1 MIPMGKRFAIVGT
14 GARATMFIDALASSH
29 RETNALVG
37 FCDISNARMNWHN
50 DRLAAVHGHQPVPT
64 YLARDFDLMIREG
77 RPDVVIVTTIDAA
90 HDGYVVRAM
99 DLGCDVICEKPM
111 TTDGRKVARI
121 MEAIG
126 RTGRRLQVTFNLR
139 YVPHATKVYELIRGG
154 AIGEPT
160 AVDFSYALNTQ
171 HGGDY
176 FRRWHREKDKSGGM
190 LVHKST
196 HHFDLV
202 NWWVASYPKTVF
214 AMGALRF
221 YGRANAVARGD
232 HHLTKYERYTGSAGA
247 ADDPFALH
255 LDSDPELNGLYYS
268 AEAETGYIRDR
279 NVFGDEI
286 TAEDTMAVMARYA
299 NGVTLN
305 YSLVCYSPREG
316 WRAVITGTR
325 GQIEICGTYDAHII
339 NGGNGSVDPA
349 NGSGTSAHR
358 VTLIPMFGKAR
369 EIEVQDVEGGH
380 GGGDTLMMRDL
391 FAGTDVTS
399 DPFKRAATHID
410 GAASVLVGV
419 CANQSIET
427 GLPVSCDDVH
437 LLETTCATSGACHA

>member
-1 MIPMGKRFAIVGT
+1 MNCKRYALVGT
-14 GARATMFIDALASSH
+14 GTRASAFIDALAGAPRASV
-29 RETNALVG
+29 ALVG
-37 FCDISNARMNWHN
+37 LCDLSNVRMAWHN
-50 DRLAAVHGHQPVPT
+50 ERLGRLFGQPPVPA
-64 YLARDFDLMIREG
+64 YSANDFDLMVRQT
-77 RPDVVIVTTIDAA
+77 RPDIVIVTTIDAA
-90 HDGYVVRAM
+90 HDKYVIRAM
-99 DLGCDVICEKPM
+99 ELGCDVICEKPM
-111 TTDGRKVARI
+111 TTDAHKVAQI
-121 MEAIG
+121 MDAIR

-160 AVDFSYALNTQ
+160 TVDFSYALNTQ

-190 LVHKST
+190 LVHKAT

-214 AMGALRF
+214 AMGGLRF
-221 YGRANAVARGD
+221 YGRANAIARGD
-232 HHLTKYERYTGSAGA
+232 DHLTKYERYTGSAGA
-247 ADDPFALH
+247 ADDPFALQ
-255 LDSDPELNGLYYS
+255 LESDPELKGLYYS
-268 AEAETGYIRDR
+268 AEAESGYLRDR
-279 NVFGDEI
+279 NVFGDDI
-286 TAEDTMAVMARYA
+286 TAEDTMAVLARYA

-305 YSLVCYSPREG
+305 YSLVCYSPVER

-325 GQIEICGTYDAHII
+325 GQIEICGNYDSHII
-339 NGGNGSVDPA
+339 IGHNGSTHATAD
-349 NGSGTSAHR
+349 NGAPAHR

-369 EIEVQDVEGGH
+369 NVEVQDVEGGH

-391 FAGTDVTS
+391 FAGTDATS
-399 DPFKRAATHID
+399 DPFKRAASHID

-419 CANQSIET
+419 CANQSIAT

-437 LLETTCATSGACHA
+437 RLQSTC